1 MMNLCPPFE
10 TRSHFWIYKP
20 LYLHLSSSSSKPH
33 SWLLNFI
40 TFLFQ
45 LNTTINC
52 SIATLNPSPLME
64 EKIFQKYSK
73 EITLSL
79 TYNHQPQTFKCPWH
93 VRHWFCDIDTYVLL
107 LLANLDQNVIW
118 GPIDLGPQMAG
129 WRLNVLYIFDIL
141 TSNRGLS
148 DTETLYYYNNFYE
161 ERNPIWSCVL

>member
-20 LYLHLSSSSSKPH
+20 LYLHLSSSSKPH

-52 SIATLNPSPLME
+52 SNIKPFSSHGGEN
-64 EKIFQKYSK
+64 FSK
-73 EITLSL
+73 LTVKKLGCPWLTIISL
-79 TYNHQPQTFKCPWH
+79 TPL
-93 VRHWFCDIDTYVLL
+93 DIHDMLNIDFVIFDTYVLL

-161 ERNPIWSCVL
+161 ERNPMWSCVL